1 MLWVV
6 RKAQEL
12 LISRVSL
19 MVGRLAGKLFTCG
32 GLMVTGT
39 TPTEG
44 TQRGEE
50 GRGERGGGRGEGGRE
65 EGGVEREEEERR
77 GELS

>member
-39 TPTEG
+39 TPAEG
-44 TQRGEE
+44 TQRGE
-50 GRGERGGGRGEGGRE
+50 GGRGE
-65 EGGVEREEEERR
+65 
-77 GELS
+77 

>member
-39 TPTEG
+39 TPAEG
-44 TQRGEE
+44 TQRGE
-50 GRGERGGGRGEGGRE
+50 GGRGSREGGGGE
-65 EGGVEREEEERR
+65 EGRT
-77 GELS
+77 ELGKVRVI